1 MNKYISLLIFLLL
14 LTSCKSR
21 KNLAYSE
28 ANASLTTQKLIENY
42 QSNKLD
48 FNTLHIKGNAK
59 YGIYNPSV
67 DIRIKKSEEILVSVR
82 MPIIGVVAKAKIT
95 PNYVSYYQKIDN
107 EYFEGEY
114 EFLSHL
120 LGTELDYQKVE
131 NLLLGKAI
139 DDLKKE
145 KFRFSIEDNRYRLTT
160 MYSSLKK
167 SYFFEPDNFRLERQ
181 FLEQPLEGRNV
192 LISYSGYKN
201 YEENVLPH
209 SIVMDVD
216 NQKDKKEIR
225 IEYKS
230 VEFNTNISFP
240 YEIPRGYSEVIID

>member
-145 KFRFSIEDNRYRLTT
+145 KFRFSVEDNRYRLTT

-201 YEENVLPH
+201 YGENVLPH

>member
-1 MNKYISLLIFLLL
+1 VNKYLSLLIFFVV

-28 ANASLTTQKLIENY
+28 ADASLATQKLIENY
-42 QSNKLD
+42 QSNKLE

-67 DIRIKKSEEILVSVR
+67 DIRIRKSEEILVSVR

-95 PNYVSYYQKIDN
+95 PDYVSYYQKIDS

-120 LGTELDYQKVE
+120 LGTDLDYQKVE

-139 DDLKKE
+139 DNLNKE
-145 KFRFSIEDNRYRLTT
+145 KFRFSVEDNSYRLTT
-160 MYSSLKK
+160 TYSNLKK
-167 SYFFEPDNFRLERQ
+167 SYFFEPNNFRLEKQ
-181 FLEQPLEGRNV
+181 FLEQPLEKRNV
-192 LISYSGYKN
+192 LIRYSGFKN
-201 YEENVLPH
+201 YEENILPH
-209 SIVMDVD
+209 SIVLNVE
-216 NQKDKKEIR
+216 NQNNKNEFR

>member
-120 LGTELDYQKVE
+120 LGTELNYQKVE

-145 KFRFSIEDNRYRLTT
+145 KFRFSVEDNRYRLTT

-181 FLEQPLEGRNV
+181 FLEQPLEGRKV

>member
-114 EFLSHL
+114 ELLSHL

-145 KFRFSIEDNRYRLTT
+145 KFRFSVEDNRYRLTT

>member
-42 QSNKLD
+42 QSNKLY

-145 KFRFSIEDNRYRLTT
+145 KFRFSVEDNRYRLTT

>member
-145 KFRFSIEDNRYRLTT
+145 KFRFSVEDNRYRLTT

-181 FLEQPLEGRNV
+181 FLEQPIEGRNV

>member
-1 MNKYISLLIFLLL
+1 VNKYISLLIFLLL

-95 PNYVSYYQKIDN
+95 PNYVSYYQKIDK

-145 KFRFSIEDNRYRLTT
+145 KFRFSVEDNRYRLTT

>member
-145 KFRFSIEDNRYRLTT
+145 KFRFSVEDNRYRLTT

>member
-145 KFRFSIEDNRYRLTT
+145 KFRFSVEDNRYRLTT

-216 NQKDKKEIR
+216 NQKDKKKIR

>member
-145 KFRFSIEDNRYRLTT
+145 KFRFSVEDNRYRLTT

-181 FLEQPLEGRNV
+181 FLEQPLEGRKV

>member
-120 LGTELDYQKVE
+120 LGTELNYQKVE

-145 KFRFSIEDNRYRLTT
+145 KFRFSVEDNRYRLTT